1 MSKGLLAQAEE
12 QFIAGRFDTVA
23 DLCGE
28 LIGSNSDCHQAYYLL
43 GRTCLALGRSD
54 EAMEMIGRAVEIKPS
69 AAPYHTE
76 LGNLLATTGDFERAA
91 GSYFE
96 AISLAPN
103 FIDPHVNLGAVLQ
116 ILGRFEECA
125 IVYEKSIQLA
135 PDAATLHYNLA
146 KVRQSLGDLDIAIAG
161 YRTASELEPGWP
173 ELLRSLGNAL
183 FLAGDIKEA
192 VECFREAI
200 TLASDEP
207 GIHVDLARALLS
219 LGDANGALATCD
231 AYTTSHPY
239 YGPLVSARALILNE
253 IGFEEQAQRLLGLE
267 TLVQTVRSMPPA
279 TFGSIN
285 TFDAALIKEAGPFL
299 SDVSLTKALQL
310 DELQDT
316 DLFFFRPG
324 PAASL
329 LIEWIEIAVKEYIVR
344 LPDDPSH
351 PLVANLPKRW
361 RLMGRV
367 DQFDAL
373 ANQIACS
380 RSAGWLS
387 GVYVAGVS
395 EGSLSFGTPPPDWH
409 CKSLLAS
416 RVVTLKAG
424 EMVLFPSY
432 LYHRVVPGVG
442 DKDLVFCAFDVV
454 EQE

>member
-12 QFIAGRFDTVA
+12 QFIAGKFDAVA

-28 LIGSNSDCHQAYYLL
+28 LIGSDPDCHQAYYLL

-54 EAMEMIGRAVEIKPS
+54 EAMEMIGQAVEKKPS
-69 AAPYHTE
+69 AAPYHAE

-146 KVRQSLGDLDIAIAG
+146 MVRESLGDLDIAISE
-161 YRTASELEPGWP
+161 YRMASELEPGWS
-173 ELLRSLGNAL
+173 ELHRSLGNAL
-183 FLAGDIKEA
+183 LLAEETEEA
-192 VECFREAI
+192 VECFRKAI
-200 TLASDEP
+200 ALASDEP
-207 GIHVDLARALLS
+207 GLHVDLARALLNS
-219 LGDANGALATCD
+219 GDAKGALATCD
-231 AYTTSHPY
+231 VYMTSHPY
-239 YGPLVSARALILNE
+239 YGPLVAAHALILNE
-253 IGFEEQAQRLLGLE
+253 IGHKEQAHRLLGVE
-267 TLVQTVRSMPPA
+267 TLVQTFRSIPPA
-279 TFGSIN
+279 TFGDID
-285 TFDAALIKEAGPFL
+285 TFDAALIKEAEPFL
-299 SDVSLTKALQL
+299 SDVSLTKARQI

-324 PAASL
+324 PAASV
-329 LIEWIEIAVKEYIVR
+329 LIQWIERAVKQYIVC

-351 PLVANLPKRW
+351 PLVANLPKCW
-361 RLMGRV
+361 RLVGRV
-367 DQFDAL
+367 GQLSAL
-373 ANQIACS
+373 VNQMACS

-387 GVYVAGVS
+387 GIYVAGAPK
-395 EGSLSFGTPPPDWH
+395 GCLSFGAPPPDWN
-409 CKSLLAS
+409 CKSVLAS
-416 RVVTLKAG
+416 RMVAPKAG

-432 LYHRVVPGVG
+432 LYHRVVPRNG
-442 DKDLVFCAFDVV
+442 DKDFIYCAFDVV

>member
-146 KVRQSLGDLDIAIAG
+146 KVRQSLGDLDIAIAE

-279 TFGSIN
+279 NFGSIN
-285 TFDAALIKEAGPFL
+285 TFDVALIKEAVPFL

-361 RLMGRV
+361 RLVGRV

-380 RSAGWLS
+380 RPAGWLS

>member
-12 QFIAGRFDTVA
+12 QFSAGRFDAVA

-28 LIGSNSDCHQAYYLL
+28 LIGSDSGCHQAYYLL

-54 EAMEMIGRAVEIKPS
+54 EALEMIGRAVEIKPS

-146 KVRQSLGDLDIAIAG
+146 MVRQSLGDLDTAIAE
-161 YRTASELEPGWP
+161 YRTASELEPEWP
-173 ELLRSLGNAL
+173 ELHRSLGNAL
-183 FLAGDIKEA
+183 LLAEDAEEA
-192 VECFREAI
+192 VECFRKAI
-200 TLASDEP
+200 GLASDEP

-231 AYTTSHPY
+231 AYMISHPY
-239 YGPLVSARALILNE
+239 YGPLVAARALILNE
-253 IGFEEQAQRLLGLE
+253 IGHEEQAQRLLGLE
-267 TLVQTVRSMPPA
+267 TLVQTVGSITPA
-279 TFGSIN
+279 TFGDID
-285 TFDAALIKEAGPFL
+285 TFNAALIKEAEPFL

-324 PAASL
+324 PAASV
-329 LIEWIEIAVKEYIVR
+329 LIQWIEQAVKEYIIR
-344 LPDDPSH
+344 LPTDLSH

-361 RLMGRV
+361 RLVGRV
-367 DQFDAL
+367 GQFGAL
-373 ANQIACS
+373 AKQMACS

-387 GVYVAGVS
+387 GIYVAGAF
-395 EGSLSFGTPPPDWH
+395 EGCLSFGTPPPDWL
-409 CKSLLAS
+409 CKSVLAS
-416 RVVTLKAG
+416 RMVAPKAG

-432 LYHRVVPGVG
+432 LYHRVVPGNG
-442 DKDLVFCAFDVV
+442 DKGLIYCEFDVV